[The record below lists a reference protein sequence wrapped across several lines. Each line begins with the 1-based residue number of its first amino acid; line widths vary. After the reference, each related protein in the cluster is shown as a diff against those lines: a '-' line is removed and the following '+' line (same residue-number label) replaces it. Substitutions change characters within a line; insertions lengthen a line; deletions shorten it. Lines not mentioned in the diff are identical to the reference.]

1 MRRLAIIASI
11 IGAVAFAALLAWGLT
26 FGSATVQANDL
37 EEACGECAATDDCDC
52 DDFATQ
58 ADAQTCL
65 DADATDP
72 FELDDDDDG
81 IACEGLAADAEA
93 ADEEEADEEVAD
105 EEEADEEEADEEVAD
120 EEEEPEYCGFAMPT
134 TFAGTVTV
142 DGVPAADGTTITA
155 LDSNQVVWATTTTSG
170 GSYDMEVPATP
181 PTIPPCFPG
190 GTISFT
196 CDGASAAE
204 TGQAGMPQLDFDLTC
219 GPLATPEPTVEP
231 TVEPTPEVTPTVL
244 PPTGMGGM
252 SGDGGFMWWPLALA
266 AAALTS
272 VAGLFTARWAR
283 R

>member
-37 EEACGECAATDDCDC
+37 EEACGECAADDCNC
-52 DDFATQ
+52 EDFATQ
-58 ADAQTCL
+58 ADAQACL

-72 FELDDDDDG
+72 FGLDADEDG
-81 IACEGLAADAEA
+81 LACEDEFAD
-93 ADEEEADEEVAD
+93 D
-105 EEEADEEEADEEVAD
+105 
-120 EEEEPEYCGFAMPT
+120 EEEPEYCGFAMPT

-142 DGVPAADGTTITA
+142 DGVPAADGTTISA
-155 LDSNQVVWATTTTSG
+155 LDSNEVVWATATTSG
-170 GSYDMEVPATP
+170 GSYSMEVPATP

-196 CDGASAAE
+196 CDGVSADE

-219 GPLATPEPTVEP
+219 GPLATPEPSP